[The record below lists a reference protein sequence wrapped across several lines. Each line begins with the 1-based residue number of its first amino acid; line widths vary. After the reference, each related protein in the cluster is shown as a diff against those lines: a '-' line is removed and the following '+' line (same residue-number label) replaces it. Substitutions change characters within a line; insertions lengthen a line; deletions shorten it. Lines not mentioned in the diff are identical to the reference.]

1 MDSNDHPIFLGPV
14 VLHKEANFQKYHY
27 FLSHVQGKLSI
38 QIDNVD
44 ILLPPS
50 IQIGSDDEKGLTKA
64 IDTVFPHAKRSL
76 CTKHLKD
83 NVSHYLRNNV
93 GVNCKDRADIL
104 DKIFG
109 ENGILNATYVYQ
121 YEARSAHLLT
131 WPVASNGQFNAYFV
145 KTLEPK
151 LNFNNLTKEGPASAS
166 KWTNNNVESM
176 NNLMKIDIDWKPQS
190 TPTLINTMGSM
201 VELQFL
207 DLKRALYNK
216 GNYRLHVFSGKF
228 AIREDIYRNKT
239 ERSEL
244 KYFTNFLKFDTSKA
258 KYIVSSDGT
267 YQIPNKM
274 KNIAKKLRQSK
285 RPVNS
290 RTLIFF
296 YFFLIFL

>member
-1 MDSNDHPIFLGPV
+1 M
-14 VLHKEANFQKYHY
+14 
-27 FLSHVQGKLSI
+27 
-38 QIDNVD
+38 
-44 ILLPPS
+44 
-50 IQIGSDDEKGLTKA
+50 
-64 IDTVFPHAKRSL
+64 
-76 CTKHLKD
+76 
-83 NVSHYLRNNV
+83 RNNV

-109 ENGILNATYVYQ
+109 ENGILNATDVYQ

-131 WPVASNGQFNAYFV
+131 LPVASNGQFNAYFV

-151 LNFNNLTKEGPASAS
+151 LRLNFNNLTKEGPASAS
-166 KWTNNNVESM
+166 KWTNNNAESM

-190 TPTLINTMGSM
+190 TPTLINTIGSM

-207 DLKRALYNK
+207 DLKRALYSK
-216 GNYRLHVFSGKF
+216 GNYRLHGFSRKF

-239 ERSEL
+239 EEAQL

-258 KYIVSSDGT
+258 KYIVSSDST

-274 KNIAKKLRQSK
+274 KNIAKKPRQSK

-290 RTLIFF
+290 RTSKKNV
-296 YFFLIFL
+296 

>member
-1 MDSNDHPIFLGPV
+1 
-14 VLHKEANFQKYHY
+14 
-27 FLSHVQGKLSI
+27 
-38 QIDNVD
+38 
-44 ILLPPS
+44 
-50 IQIGSDDEKGLTKA
+50 
-64 IDTVFPHAKRSL
+64 
-76 CTKHLKD
+76 
-83 NVSHYLRNNV
+83 
-93 GVNCKDRADIL
+93 
-104 DKIFG
+104 
-109 ENGILNATYVYQ
+109 
-121 YEARSAHLLT
+121 
-131 WPVASNGQFNAYFV
+131 
-145 KTLEPK
+145 
-151 LNFNNLTKEGPASAS
+151 
-166 KWTNNNVESM
+166 M

-228 AIREDIYRNKT
+228 AIREDIYRKKT
-239 ERSEL
+239 EGAEL

-290 RTLIFF
+290 RTSIYFFFIFIFF
-296 YFFLIFL
+296 YKLLLCYSQLCLSVNVLFIPFNSCSNKYDIIFIHIFIVTFPRNNTFTSRHCVIYTSWIFSRTTQHNDVEI

>member
-1 MDSNDHPIFLGPV
+1 MWRVCQTHGLASTEKFNLGCFYVTSIVYKNHRVTKMDSNDHPIFLGPV

-50 IQIGSDDEKGLTKA
+50 IQIRSDDEKGLTKA

-109 ENGILNATYVYQ
+109 ENGILNATDVYQ

-131 WPVASNGQFNAYFV
+131 
-145 KTLEPK
+145 
-151 LNFNNLTKEGPASAS
+151 
-166 KWTNNNVESM
+166 
-176 NNLMKIDIDWKPQS
+176 
-190 TPTLINTMGSM
+190 
-201 VELQFL
+201 
-207 DLKRALYNK
+207 
-216 GNYRLHVFSGKF
+216 
-228 AIREDIYRNKT
+228 
-239 ERSEL
+239 
-244 KYFTNFLKFDTSKA
+244 
-258 KYIVSSDGT
+258 
-267 YQIPNKM
+267 
-274 KNIAKKLRQSK
+274 
-285 RPVNS
+285 
-290 RTLIFF
+290 
-296 YFFLIFL
+296 